1 MSRRR
6 KVILII
12 VALIVILAA
21 AVAAMI
27 TFGVRNQKAV
37 DEIVIED
44 FDLSRIPDGTF
55 TGKYNAFPVV
65 VEVEVTVGDH
75 MMTGIDLIK
84 HMNGQGGGADVIPQ
98 KVVDAQSLL
107 VDTISGATFSSKVI
121 LLAIRDALQ
130 SAAGE

>member
-12 VALIVILAA
+12 VAVIVILAA
-21 AVAAMI
+21 AAAAMMTI
-27 TFGVRNQKAV
+27 VGRNQKAV
-37 DEIVIED
+37 DETVIED
-44 FDLSRIPDGTF
+44 IDLTRVPDGTF
-55 TGKYNAFPVV
+55 TGKYNAFPVI
-65 VEVEVTVGDH
+65 VEIEVTVRDH
-75 MMTGIDLIK
+75 VMTGIDLIK
-84 HMNGQGGGADVIPQ
+84 HMNGQGGGADVIPE
-98 KVVDAQSLL
+98 KVVQAQSLL